1 MDKLGL
7 KFWRNKNVVMM
18 EVIQQD
24 ESLRGAG
31 GIFNNTEDYMIIK
44 SSRQPDLS
52 FSAIFIRG
60 DVDVYDN
67 KVSCICLYTESD
79 AKDYLERCVR
89 TIRKYNNNLIIPTQP
104 TEEKKEEINML
115 IV

>member
-31 GIFNNTEDYMIIK
+31 GIFNNTEDYKIG
-44 SSRQPDLS
+44 R
-52 FSAIFIRG
+52 A
-60 DVDVYDN
+60 
-67 KVSCICLYTESD
+67 SCR
-79 AKDYLERCVR
+79 ERV
-89 TIRKYNNNLIIPTQP
+89 
-104 TEEKKEEINML
+104 
-115 IV
+115 